1 MPLYDYRCSEC
12 ELDFSEVT
20 SVASRDSMKCPEC
33 GKKKCVSRSGV
44 YETSMGVDMKLTP
57 DAKTGG
63 DFSRLMDKIKHNGVT
78 PKKYHDSLDQAT
90 TRRGGGLG
98 PQ

>member
-33 GKKKCVSRSGV
+33 GKKKCVNRSGV
-44 YETSMGVDMKLTP
+44 YETTMGVDMNITP
-57 DAKTGG
+57 DKKTGG
-63 DFSRLMDKIKHNGVT
+63 DFSRLMDKIKNNGMT
-78 PKKYHDSLDQAT
+78 PKKYHAGLDTAAN
-90 TRRGGGLG
+90 RRGGGYG

>member
-20 SVASRDSMKCPEC
+20 SVARRDSMKCPEC

-44 YETSMGVDMKLTP
+44 YETSMGVDMNVTP

-63 DFSRLMDKIKHNGVT
+63 DFSRLMDKIKHGGQV
-78 PKKYHDSLDQAT
+78 PQRYHDSLDKASS
-90 TRRGGGLG
+90 RRGGGLG

>member
-12 ELDFSEVT
+12 DLDFTEVT
-20 SVASRDSMKCPEC
+20 SVARRDSMKCPEC

-44 YETSMGVDMKLTP
+44 YETSMGVDMNVTP
-57 DAKTGG
+57 DKKTGG
-63 DFSRLMDKIKHNGVT
+63 DFSRLMDKIKHGGQV
-78 PKKYHDSLDQAT
+78 PQRYHDSLDKASS
-90 TRRGGGLG
+90 RRGGGLG

>member
-12 ELDFSEVT
+12 ELDFSKVT
-20 SVASRDSMKCPEC
+20 SVARRDSMKCPEC

-44 YETSMGVDMKLTP
+44 YETSMGVDMNVTP
-57 DAKTGG
+57 DKKTGG
-63 DFSRLMDKIKHNGVT
+63 DFSRLMDKIKHGGQV
-78 PKKYHDSLDQAT
+78 PQRYHDSLDKASS
-90 TRRGGGLG
+90 RRGGGLG

>member
-20 SVASRDSMKCPEC
+20 SVDKRDSMKCPEC

-44 YETSMGVDMKLTP
+44 YETSMGVDMSVTP
-57 DAKTGG
+57 DKKTGG
-63 DFSRLMDKIKHNGVT
+63 DFSRLMDKIKHGGQV
-78 PKKYHDSLDQAT
+78 PKRYHDSLDKAT
-90 TRRGGGLG
+90 SRRGGGLG

>member
-20 SVASRDSMKCPEC
+20 SVDKRDSIKCPEC
-33 GKKKCVSRSGV
+33 GKKKCVTRNGI
-44 YETSMGVDMKLTP
+44 YETTMGVDMNVKP
-57 DAKTGG
+57 GG
-63 DFSRLMDKIKHNGVT
+63 DFGRLMDKIKTSGTV
-78 PKKYHDSLDQAT
+78 PKRYHDRLDNAAQ
-90 TRRGGGLG
+90 RGGGSLG

>member
-20 SVASRDSMKCPEC
+20 SVARRDSMKCPEC

-44 YETSMGVDMKLTP
+44 YETSMGVDMNVTP
-57 DAKTGG
+57 DKKTGG
-63 DFSRLMDKIKHNGVT
+63 DFSRLMDKIKHGGQV
-78 PKKYHDSLDQAT
+78 PQRYHDSLDKASS
-90 TRRGGGLG
+90 RRGGGLG

>member
-12 ELDFSEVT
+12 DLDFTEVT
-20 SVASRDSMKCPEC
+20 SVARRDSMKCPEC

-44 YETSMGVDMKLTP
+44 YETSMGVDMNVTP
-57 DAKTGG
+57 DKKTNG
-63 DFSRLMDKIKHNGVT
+63 DFSRLMDKIKHGGQV
-78 PKKYHDSLDQAT
+78 PQRYHDSLDKASS
-90 TRRGGGLG
+90 RRGGGLG

>member
-12 ELDFSEVT
+12 DLDFTEVT
-20 SVASRDSMKCPEC
+20 SVARRDSMKCPEC

-44 YETSMGVDMKLTP
+44 YETP
-57 DAKTGG
+57 DKKTGG
-63 DFSRLMDKIKHNGVT
+63 DFSRLMDKMKHGT
-78 PKKYHDSLDQAT
+78 PKRLHGQFDQAGN
-90 TRRGGGLG
+90 RNAGKLG

>member
-20 SVASRDSMKCPEC
+20 SVDKRDSMKCPEC

-44 YETSMGVDMKLTP
+44 YETSMGVDMNVTP
-57 DAKTGG
+57 DKKTGG
-63 DFSRLMDKIKHNGVT
+63 NWSKLVDKMKSGVPQRFHDNLDSSKHHSG
-78 PKKYHDSLDQAT
+78 
-90 TRRGGGLG
+90 RRWSG
-98 PQ
+98 

>member
-44 YETSMGVDMKLTP
+44 YETSMGVDMNVTP
-57 DAKTGG
+57 DKKTGG
-63 DFSRLMDKIKHNGVT
+63 DFSRLMDKIKQGGQV
-78 PKKYHDSLDQAT
+78 PQRYHESLDKASS
-90 TRRGGGLG
+90 RRGGGLG

>member
-20 SVASRDSMKCPEC
+20 SVARRDSMKCPEC

-44 YETSMGVDMKLTP
+44 YETSMGVDMNVTP
-57 DAKTGG
+57 DKKTGG
-63 DFSRLMDKIKHNGVT
+63 DFSRLMDKIKHGGQV
-78 PKKYHDSLDQAT
+78 PQRYHDSLDKAT
-90 TRRGGGLG
+90 SRRGGGLG

>member
-20 SVASRDSMKCPEC
+20 SVDTRDSMKCPEC
-33 GKKKCVSRSGV
+33 GKKKCVTRNGV
-44 YETSMGVDMKLTP
+44 YETTMGVDMNIKP
-57 DAKTGG
+57 GG
-63 DFSRLMDKIKHNGVT
+63 DFSRLMDKIKNNGQV
-78 PKKYHDSLDQAT
+78 PRRYHEGLDIAAS
-90 TRRGGGLG
+90 RSGGKLG